1 MKFKENVQKILQKLG
16 FAGSEESLKALT
28 PDEWKQFFASYHEEF
43 GTDFH
48 TDMQAYQDEQRAV
61 PDQAQI
67 NEAFSVLSGLIN
79 PKQNVEGAAA
89 HGAAYRTAG
98 T

>member
-48 TDMQAYQDEQRAV
+48 ADMQA
-61 PDQAQI
+61 
-67 NEAFSVLSGLIN
+67 
-79 PKQNVEGAAA
+79 
-89 HGAAYRTAG
+89 
-98 T
+98 

>member
-48 TDMQAYQDEQRAV
+48 TDMQATRMNSVPFPTRHRSMRRSAYCQD
-61 PDQAQI
+61 
-67 NEAFSVLSGLIN
+67 
-79 PKQNVEGAAA
+79 
-89 HGAAYRTAG
+89 
-98 T
+98 